1 MKLKQG
7 KREWDLLLALRE
19 EKVLGWQTI
28 VQVSA
33 RQKEISRKEEWKS
46 EEEGKNGLFIEAR
59 KE

>member
-33 RQKEISRKEEWKS
+33 RQREISRKEEWKS